1 MQLLNERHGPLLD
14 LIGPLLSTV
23 DQNLVNTMLNT
34 LLIWLQQPGWA
45 KKIYSALLWVANRVT
60 PKEADVLNAGLAEYW
75 LDSAVPEARCLGLRL
90 IARMYTL
97 QGAPLDMPGQRYAVV
112 ALDASRKGRSS
123 HVAESGQGIYVHYA
137 GRVDTYMFS
146 MGQRKP
152 TACPGQIPTTAQLR
166 PLFNLPRLLAGALEG
181 LGNCAPSHMH
191 FLLAWTSENIL
202 DADDLDEVV
211 FHDRIIIASPDEK
224 AVRWRNDLDFVRVN
238 RNPSSQDFLMVEE
251 KINQCLGQR
260 LAALEPD
267 DWWVVLKPHLSY
279 DPIDIEGICDQLE
292 SWAVCLDQPEP
303 SAPFAESTEETLPD
317 KARIIACTILWM
329 VKANLYHC
337 LNLLREWLAA
347 PPEDLRN
354 LMGQACC
361 KLIFNVYGQ
370 QVPPPS
376 FETLGPVLSLAPI
389 IIETK
394 NWGAIESVLRA
405 VRSWLIA
412 PDWANN
418 ILNGVLAA
426 DVTGPSVRRI
436 NLLSILVDNTS
447 GDYREKLKQIL
458 EEWRSDPNA
467 PAAVARIAEQM
478 SLRLALGEGG
488 KFPELLEGSVYGLIL
503 LDSSRESNPALAQV
517 AIQMIKELENT
528 NYGKKFS
535 PVVCRMGQRL
545 PVEIGTQSSTAD
557 ELLPKELSPL
567 PCLAAPLLEQVDP
580 HRVGFILI
588 LANGLILDVEDWID
602 DWNDV
607 PIIQYSSIR
616 TNISV
621 YPPPVVAIHVEEKSA
636 VQKIIGYVVG
646 MTKG

>member
-1 MQLLNERHGPLLD
+1 MDELCRQGAEYYLFVTNLLEKWVRSGNPDYMWAAGASVWRIYDGLWRAARSSGDGETTQVQKAQEALAIIWEILKKLASTFNHFNKEVLKKALTQALHIEDPSHTIDRDHSSVEKVTVNMREQFETFAANNLSSILHAIRQMAWMNAADVVGHIITWLKDYKDSNLYFVGQLAASQLFRENASSDMQLLNERHGPLLD

-238 RNPSSQDFLMVEE
+238 RNPSSQDFLMV
-251 KINQCLGQR
+251 
-260 LAALEPD
+260 
-267 DWWVVLKPHLSY
+267 
-279 DPIDIEGICDQLE
+279 
-292 SWAVCLDQPEP
+292 
-303 SAPFAESTEETLPD
+303 
-317 KARIIACTILWM
+317 
-329 VKANLYHC
+329 
-337 LNLLREWLAA
+337 
-347 PPEDLRN
+347 
-354 LMGQACC
+354 
-361 KLIFNVYGQ
+361 
-370 QVPPPS
+370 
-376 FETLGPVLSLAPI
+376 
-389 IIETK
+389 
-394 NWGAIESVLRA
+394 
-405 VRSWLIA
+405 
-412 PDWANN
+412 
-418 ILNGVLAA
+418 
-426 DVTGPSVRRI
+426 
-436 NLLSILVDNTS
+436 
-447 GDYREKLKQIL
+447 
-458 EEWRSDPNA
+458 
-467 PAAVARIAEQM
+467 
-478 SLRLALGEGG
+478 
-488 KFPELLEGSVYGLIL
+488 
-503 LDSSRESNPALAQV
+503 
-517 AIQMIKELENT
+517 
-528 NYGKKFS
+528 
-535 PVVCRMGQRL
+535 
-545 PVEIGTQSSTAD
+545 
-557 ELLPKELSPL
+557 
-567 PCLAAPLLEQVDP
+567 
-580 HRVGFILI
+580 
-588 LANGLILDVEDWID
+588 
-602 DWNDV
+602 
-607 PIIQYSSIR
+607 
-616 TNISV
+616 
-621 YPPPVVAIHVEEKSA
+621 
-636 VQKIIGYVVG
+636 
-646 MTKG
+646 